1 MPHGPDQPQNGK
13 HAHPAW
19 SRGFFA
25 LADAPPPGRKPGILR
40 HIILTSRLVIAGL
53 RQSQLTRMAAALTY
67 RTLFGLIPVLVVG
80 LVGLASFSTPEEQR
94 DALHKVLSYAGID
107 QISFQDEESDI
118 RPHQQ
123 ESEHPASGSQSTAS
137 PTNANAGAAPP
148 ADPDFMGPPL
158 PGQRVPSKLDRV
170 IAGAVERAKTVRGR
184 VAAVGFLTLFYAAIS
199 LLVEIE
205 KAFNQICNAPEGRSW
220 VRRISQYWA
229 LLSFGPIL
237 LFLSFFITE
246 YISGL
251 ASHLPLTENGEVR
264 RTLLSVLAFASA
276 CFTSTLML
284 TIIYVS
290 VPNTR
295 ILVTPAM
302 LGALV
307 AAIAWETGKLGI
319 TKFVQFSAGYQQVYG
334 ALAILPLFLIWL
346 YISWLIVL
354 VGLQLAYSMQ
364 TYRQATAKGL
374 TESVLIALGL
384 KPDPNPPG
392 RPRLIDGSAP
402 LLVMVAVGE
411 RFEQGQ
417 RSDHSSIS
425 ERTGLDAVASAAV
438 LEQLAGA
445 GLLLRVAEGDRQVSY
460 SLARPA
466 THIRA
471 IDVLDVAES
480 LAQGNKRKL
489 SVGQLLERAR
499 RDALRNTTLAQLIEQ
514 DQAPSQGPPPQ
525 AAPVPAQPAPQ

>member
-1 MPHGPDQPQNGK
+1 MPNGQDQPQHGN

-25 LADAPPPGRKPGILR
+25 LADAPPPGRKPGVLR
-40 HIILTSRLVIAGL
+40 HIFLTSRLVIAGL

-80 LVGLASFSTPEEQR
+80 LVGLASFSTPDEQR
-94 DALHKVLSYAGID
+94 DALHKVLTYAGID
-107 QISFQDEESDI
+107 QISFQDEEADDHVH
-118 RPHQQ
+118 RQH
-123 ESEHPASGSQSTAS
+123 SETPAPSQ
-137 PTNANAGAAPP
+137 GDAAAQP
-148 ADPDFMGPPL
+148 APDAKAATPQPDFVGPPS

-199 LLVEIE
+199 MLVEIE

-246 YISGL
+246 YISSF

-264 RTLLSVLAFASA
+264 RTMLSVLAFASA

-284 TIIYVS
+284 TIIYVT

-295 ILVTPAM
+295 ILVTPAT

-307 AAIAWETGKLGI
+307 AAIAWEAGKLGI

-334 ALAILPLFLIWL
+334 ALAILPLFLMWL

-411 RFEQGQ
+411 RFEKGQ

-425 ERTGLDAVASAAV
+425 ERTGLDAVAAAAV

-445 GLLLRVAEGDRQVSY
+445 GLLLRVAEGDRQMSY

-466 THIRA
+466 AHIRA
-471 IDVLDVAES
+471 IDVLDVADS
-480 LAQGNKRKL
+480 LAQGDKRKL

-499 RDALRNTTLAQLIEQ
+499 RDALRNTTLAQLLEQ
-514 DQAPSQGPPPQ
+514 NEHAAPSDEPQ
-525 AAPVPAQPAPQ
+525 TLPAPQPATS